1 MKNLIKVF
9 FVLIIILFTHNIF
22 AQVIINEIAWM
33 GNSNSSSD
41 EWIELYNLGG
51 SDIDLTNW
59 TLEATDDSPS
69 ITLSGFLPSFN
80 FFLLERTDD
89 SSAPTISADF
99 IYTGALSN
107 DGEHLILKNDLG
119 EIINQI
125 DASTGWLAGD
135 NATKETMQWDG
146 AVWQTGEATPRA
158 TNIGSS
164 SNHGGESGGSSSK
177 ELIIIDENIPV
188 FSLPTK
194 MSTKIIAPESMIA
207 EAPYIFS
214 SKTLNSGGEILIKG
228 KYTWN
233 FGNGEIREDQE
244 NKDFEYTYSHPGEY
258 VVILEY
264 RKNFYNLNPDVTD
277 RIVIEV
283 IPADLSISNVFEDG
297 SIELFNESDNEINIG
312 KWSLKSNDNYFNI
325 PKNTFI
331 LSGKKLVFSPSV
343 TGFTNIALNQM
354 ALIYPNQKIAS
365 DYKKEPEPKKI
376 PQKIVY
382 ENSVAKTFVQE
393 EIDQIK
399 EENNILVENKTNL
412 DSNLSE
418 IPLEASIIKTL
429 PENRVNNK
437 KSNSY
442 IWFLVLIGL
451 VSLAVLSIFFIRNSG
466 KRTNNF
472 DSFKIID

>member
-194 MSTKIIAPESMIA
+194 MSTKII
-207 EAPYIFS
+207 
-214 SKTLNSGGEILIKG
+214 
-228 KYTWN
+228 
-233 FGNGEIREDQE
+233 
-244 NKDFEYTYSHPGEY
+244 
-258 VVILEY
+258 
-264 RKNFYNLNPDVTD
+264 
-277 RIVIEV
+277 
-283 IPADLSISNVFEDG
+283 
-297 SIELFNESDNEINIG
+297 
-312 KWSLKSNDNYFNI
+312 
-325 PKNTFI
+325 
-331 LSGKKLVFSPSV
+331 SP
-343 TGFTNIALNQM
+343 Q
-354 ALIYPNQKIAS
+354 
-365 DYKKEPEPKKI
+365 
-376 PQKIVY
+376 
-382 ENSVAKTFVQE
+382 
-393 EIDQIK
+393 
-399 EENNILVENKTNL
+399 
-412 DSNLSE
+412 
-418 IPLEASIIKTL
+418 
-429 PENRVNNK
+429 
-437 KSNSY
+437 
-442 IWFLVLIGL
+442 
-451 VSLAVLSIFFIRNSG
+451 
-466 KRTNNF
+466 
-472 DSFKIID
+472 

>member
-1 MKNLIKVF
+1 
-9 FVLIIILFTHNIF
+9 
-22 AQVIINEIAWM
+22 
-33 GNSNSSSD
+33 
-41 EWIELYNLGG
+41 
-51 SDIDLTNW
+51 
-59 TLEATDDSPS
+59 
-69 ITLSGFLPSFN
+69 
-80 FFLLERTDD
+80 
-89 SSAPTISADF
+89 
-99 IYTGALSN
+99 
-107 DGEHLILKNDLG
+107 
-119 EIINQI
+119 
-125 DASTGWLAGD
+125 
-135 NATKETMQWDG
+135 
-146 AVWQTGEATPRA
+146 
-158 TNIGSS
+158 
-164 SNHGGESGGSSSK
+164 
-177 ELIIIDENIPV
+177 
-188 FSLPTK
+188 
-194 MSTKIIAPESMIA
+194 MIA